1 MFNFRSFSMNK
12 FSKLALVAP
21 LAVAGSAFAAGP
33 DITSL
38 TSAVDFGTVTAGV
51 LSVGALA
58 VGLYLAIKG
67 AKIVIRMVKG
77 A

>member
-1 MFNFRSFSMNK
+1 MNK
-12 FSKLALVAP
+12 LQSLKLALLAP
-21 LAVAGSAFAAGP
+21 LAVTGSAFAAGP
-33 DITSL
+33 DISSL
-38 TSAVDFGTVTAGV
+38 TSSVDFATVITGV

>member
-1 MFNFRSFSMNK
+1 MNK

-33 DITSL
+33 DISSL
-38 TSAVDFGTVTAGV
+38 TSSVDFGTVTTGV
-51 LSVGALA
+51 LAVGALA

>member
-1 MFNFRSFSMNK
+1 MNK
-12 FSKLALVAP
+12 FAKLSLLAP
-21 LAVAGSAFAAGP
+21 LAVAGSAFAAAP
-33 DITSL
+33 DISSL
-38 TSAVDFGTVTAGV
+38 TGAVDFSTVTTGV
-51 LSVGALA
+51 LAVGALA

>member
-1 MFNFRSFSMNK
+1 MNK

-33 DITSL
+33 DISSL
-38 TSAVDFGTVTAGV
+38 TASVDFGTVTTGV
-51 LSVGALA
+51 LAVGALA